1 MNRKLNTKEIGQL
14 LNRSAAQLDRGTL
27 DKLQSSRR
35 TALQYQRATQQ
46 APVMAWLTQHG
57 LIGHHSTTGHK
68 TINWGLATLLLL
80 VLLGGSL
87 YWQQVSE
94 RDPADIDIAILTD
107 DLPVDMYVD

>member
-87 YWQQVSE
+87 YWQQASE
-94 RDPADIDIAILTD
+94 HDPADIDIAILTD
-107 DLPVDMYVD
+107 ELPVDMYVD